1 MIRKGVYTDIENDGE
16 STINMADYYFFRNSF
31 TDEEIEQIKELAM
44 KYQPHEAGT
53 GQGVSA
59 RHEDSVRKSTV
70 RWMTGVPLHHA
81 NSSAKHPSDLDWIYQ
96 RLFNMVNEANDH
108 LWDFNLSH
116 AGEVLQY
123 TEYPPDGGHY
133 DWHID
138 CGHGIQAQ
146 RKISVTVQ
154 LNDDYDG
161 GELQLWRGQTPA
173 TALKE
178 KGTAV
183 IFPSYMLHRVSP
195 VTKGVRNSLVLWI
208 GGDHYR

>member
-1 MIRKGVYTDIENDGE
+1 MIKKQVYTDLEEIEGSE
-16 STINMADYYFFRNSF
+16 STINMADYYYFRDAF
-31 TDEEIEQIKELAM
+31 TDEEIERIKEIAM
-44 KYQPHEAGT
+44 KYPAQDAGT
-53 GQGVSA
+53 GQDSNA

-70 RWMTGVPLHHA
+70 RWLH
-81 NSSAKHPSDLDWIYQ
+81 DTVGELDWVYE
-96 RLFNMVNEANDH
+96 RLFNMANEANNH

-138 CGHGIQAQ
+138 CGHNMQAQ
-146 RKISVTVQ
+146 RKISITVQ

-173 TALKE
+173 TAHKE
-178 KGTAV
+178 KGTVV
-183 IFPSYMLHRVSP
+183 IFPSYMLHRVAP

>member
-1 MIRKGVYTDIENDGE
+1 MIKKQVYTDLEEIEGSD
-16 STINMADYYFFRNSF
+16 STINMADYYFFKNAF
-31 TDEEIEQIKELAM
+31 TDEEVERIKKISM
-44 KYQPHEAGT
+44 KYPAMDAGT
-53 GQGVSA
+53 GQDASA
-59 RHEDSVRKSTV
+59 KQEESVRKSTV
-70 RWMTGVPLHHA
+70 RWLH
-81 NSSAKHPSDLDWIYQ
+81 DDIGELDWVYE
-96 RLFNMVNEANDH
+96 RLFNMTNEANNH

-123 TEYPPDGGHY
+123 TEYPENGGHY

-138 CGHGIQAQ
+138 CGHNMQAQ
-146 RKISVTVQ
+146 RKISITVQ

-173 TALKE
+173 TAHKE
-178 KGTAV
+178 KGTVV
-183 IFPSYMLHRVSP
+183 IFPSYMLHRVAP

>member
-1 MIRKGVYTDIENDGE
+1 MIKKGVYTDIEEIEGSE
-16 STINMADYYFFRNSF
+16 STINMADYYFFRNGF

-44 KYQPHEAGT
+44 KYPAINAGT
-53 GQGVSA
+53 GQKETA
-59 RHEDSVRKSTV
+59 KHEDSVRKSTV
-70 RWMTGVPLHHA
+70 RWMAGNAGNP
-81 NSSAKHPSDLDWIYQ
+81 DELDWIYQ
-96 RLFNMVNEANDH
+96 RLFNMTNEANNH

-116 AGEVLQY
+116 AGEVIQY

-138 CGHGIQAQ
+138 CGHNMQAQ
-146 RKISVTVQ
+146 RKISITVQ
-154 LNDDYDG
+154 LNDDYEG
-161 GELQLWRGQTPA
+161 GELQLWRGQEPA

-178 KGTAV
+178 KGTVV
-183 IFPSYMLHRVSP
+183 IFPSYMLHRIAP